1 MPISQNS
8 HVLLSTLPPTL
19 ILTAPVL
26 ALIVCLDE
34 GNSSSRKTRQQ
45 VAYAQSLLW
54 QTELAQVEE
63 EMRFDWP
70 PLRQGPTLQLV
81 SQVQEESWSGHWQNA
96 HIETFGKKGKE
107 RIQRRMHCPSFGQEE
122 EQIRLKSE
130 LANCRRISGGSTPS
144 ADETT
149 RMSTKEGEERS
160 VLH

>member
-1 MPISQNS
+1 M
-8 HVLLSTLPPTL
+8 
-19 ILTAPVL
+19 L

-107 RIQRRMHCPSFGQEE
+107 RIQRGMQAQRFSEDQE
-122 EQIRLKSE
+122 QTGLNVDKSAG
-130 LANCRRISGGSTPS
+130 LTSQQMRQHA
-144 ADETT
+144 
-149 RMSTKEGEERS
+149 
-160 VLH
+160 